1 MTLAIDAGGTHL
13 RALLLKKGKEVV
25 SFEAKSSEIPLGNWI
40 ESILKKEVKITT
52 VCISFAG
59 QVRDGTIIAAPNIA
73 VDIPNIKAY
82 FEHHFPIK
90 LYIENDLKCAA
101 LAEAK
106 AHKSTHLCALY
117 VGTGIGLGVI
127 EDRKLIRGHDNFATE
142 IGHVP
147 FLEAPFVCGCGRN
160 NCIEL
165 FASGSGLRKWTH
177 YYNLNPDQTL
187 RTLEASQE
195 PHAQKIL
202 DQFKRA
208 LLHAA
213 GCVVTLFNPE
223 ILVLGGGIIEA
234 NASLVD
240 FIKSNIHDTALKR
253 SLENVMIVK
262 SNLKQAPLRGALLLK
277 ESYA

>member
-1 MTLAIDAGGTHL
+1 MKKTLALLTLASSLSIADIIGGEINLGYYNHAPSGTAQYQGDTIDAEKD
-13 RALLLKKGKEVV
+13 LKWSDKNDLFV
-25 SFEAKSSEIPLGNWI
+25 
-40 ESILKKEVKITT
+40 
-52 VCISFAG
+52 
-59 QVRDGTIIAAPNIA
+59 
-73 VDIPNIKAY
+73 KAY

-90 LYIENDLKCAA
+90 LYIDNDLKCAA

-208 LLHAA
+208 LLHAP